1 MSFAQSNNAR
11 QPFSDSITLRVFS
24 RAGHT
29 EQLVN
34 QMKFV
39 LYKDSTF
46 VRFWN
51 SGEVYEDSRTVSIDS
66 SLISSI
72 ERFENQFSDYRI
84 DNSSNN
90 GGTYRFYIEFDDG
103 NGEVRFKLKEESA
116 DILKEWFDR
125 MSQ

>member
-11 QPFSDSITLRVFS
+11 QPFCDSITLRVFS

-51 SGEVYEDSRTVSIDS
+51 SGKVYEESRTVSIDS

-90 GGTYRFYIEFDDG
+90 GETYRFYIEFDDG
-103 NGEVRFKLKEESA
+103 NAEVRFKLKEESA
-116 DILKEWFDR
+116 DILKEWFGR
-125 MSQ
+125 MNQ